1 MSNDKNGNRVLRTM
15 ALVST
20 ISSYIVGGTV
30 GGVFIGLWLGNQ
42 FGAKPFFI
50 IAFLLLGLGTGF
62 YGVYKTVEPFLGEG
76 QK

>member
-1 MSNDKNGNRVLRTM
+1 MTDDQKGNRIWRTM
-15 ALVST
+15 GLVST

-50 IAFLLLGLGTGF
+50 ITFLLLGLGTGF
-62 YGVYKTVEPFLGEG
+62 YGVYKAVEPFLGEG